1 MSEHRFTADEIAA
14 ELVSVRDEWLD
25 YLGDDPRPKAD
36 RMMLMLLFV
45 LIRQHFEIVASLK
58 GTMWDKEGGE

>member
-25 YLGDDPRPKAD
+25 YLGDDPWPKAD
-36 RMMLMLLFV
+36 RMVLMLLFG

-58 GTMWDKEGGE
+58 GTMWNKEEEK